1 MPRFD
6 VDSITIDPD
15 DFVSKCTDH
24 EIEEL
29 LNEIRRTSS
38 EIYDDFIDGDIN
50 ERIQEQENGMD
61 NPRSESHRVFNNNLI
76 ALKMGYYSVSKED
89 ADIIAIIAKK
99 YGAL

>member
-6 VDSITIDPD
+6 ISIDPSEY
-15 DFVSKCTDH
+15 VSACGRK

-29 LNEIRRTSS
+29 LDEIRRYEMYET
-38 EIYDDFIDGDIN
+38 
-50 ERIQEQENGMD
+50 
-61 NPRSESHRVFNNNLI
+61 RSVGQSIFNNHLNS
-76 ALKMGYYSVSKED
+76 LKQAWYSVSKED